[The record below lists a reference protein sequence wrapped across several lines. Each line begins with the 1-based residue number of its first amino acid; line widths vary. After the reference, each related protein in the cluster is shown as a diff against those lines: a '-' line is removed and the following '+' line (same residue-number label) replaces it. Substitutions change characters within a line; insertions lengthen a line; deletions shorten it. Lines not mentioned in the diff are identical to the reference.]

1 MRLGHAKHLPSM
13 DVASE
18 SDVFVVMVL
27 LDGHGHVVTSAK
39 WPVKWDAN
47 NPVWNSCRPLGK
59 ALLGGAGMRVRLKLY
74 DHDEAPLGKLQRS
87 ELIGTASIALSE
99 LRIGEAPSSLPVV
112 LKRSKLRRASAL
124 LSTKPT
130 QRPFITLGRVAPEEA
145 PPRKTVYLV
154 RHGESVWNAAQAS
167 KDVVAMMSAVDHPLN
182 DTGRGQA
189 ESLARHLAAGG
200 SEAEEVMKAT
210 LVVCSPL
217 TRAIQTCLVGLA
229 PLLAHEGSGARS
241 VQLNPNAREKRNFGG
256 KDSSGKHVGDEIT
269 ADLERSMYELYPAA
283 GKAEELLRW
292 PWAASTPCTCTCTA
306 CTAPTQHAHCT
317 CNAYARPQLDLEL
330 VQTQWWLGQKE
341 EEAHVVAR
349 TDELLAQ
356 LRYCEATSI
365 VLVGHSH
372 YFRELFRN
380 FMPETAQSA
389 APELLKK
396 KLSNGGMVAVDLNW
410 ADQPEK
416 PVASVRLLFDT
427 ELVD

>member
-283 GKAEELLRW
+283 GKAEELLR
-292 PWAASTPCTCTCTA
+292 
-306 CTAPTQHAHCT
+306 
-317 CNAYARPQLDLEL
+317 PQLDLEL

>member
-59 ALLGGAGMRVRLKLY
+59 ALLGGAGMQVRLKLY

-283 GKAEELLRW
+283 GKAEELLR
-292 PWAASTPCTCTCTA
+292 
-306 CTAPTQHAHCT
+306 
-317 CNAYARPQLDLEL
+317 PQLDLEL

>member
-1 MRLGHAKHLPSM
+1 MRLGHAQHLPSL

-18 SDVFVVMVL
+18 SDVFVVMEL
-27 LDGHGHVVTSAK
+27 LDGSGHVVTSSK
-39 WPVKWDAN
+39 WPVKWDAT

-74 DHDEAPLGKLQRS
+74 DHDEAPLGKLQRA

-99 LRIGEAPSSLPVV
+99 LRVGEALSSLPVD
-112 LKRSKLRRASAL
+112 LKRSWKQRAASL
-124 LSTKPT
+124 LSTKPDA
-130 QRPFITLGRVAPEEA
+130 RPFITLGRVAPEAA

-167 KDVVAMMSAVDHPLN
+167 KDVVAMLSAVDHPLN
-182 DTGRGQA
+182 DTGRSQA

-200 SEAEEVMKAT
+200 SEAEEVLKAT

-229 PLLAHEGSGARS
+229 PLLAREGGARS

-256 KDSSGKHVGDEIT
+256 KDSSGKHVGDAIT

-283 GKAEELLRW
+283 GKAEELLR
-292 PWAASTPCTCTCTA
+292 P
-306 CTAPTQHAHCT
+306 
-317 CNAYARPQLDLEL
+317 RFDLEL

-380 FMPETAQSA
+380 FMPEAAQSA

>member
-1 MRLGHAKHLPSM
+1 MGCTLSATAREEEQVRLSFPKEGEEPLLIRLGHAKHLPSL
-13 DVASE
+13 DVASQ
-18 SDVFVVMVL
+18 SDVFVVMEL
-27 LDGHGHVVTSAK
+27 LDGSGRVVTSAK

-47 NPVWNSCRPLGK
+47 SPVWNSCRPLGK

-74 DHDEAPLGKLQRS
+74 DHDEAPLGKLQRT

-99 LRIGEAPSSLPVV
+99 LRVGEAPSSLPVD
-112 LKRSKLRRASAL
+112 LKRSWLQRAASL

-130 QRPFITLGRVAPEEA
+130 QRPFITLGRVAPEVA

-167 KDVVAMMSAVDHPLN
+167 KDVVAMLSAVDHPLN
-182 DTGRGQA
+182 DTGRSQA
-189 ESLARHLAAGG
+189 EGLARHLAAGG
-200 SEAEEVMKAT
+200 NEAEEVLKAT

-229 PLLAHEGSGARS
+229 PLLAREGGARG

-256 KDSSGKHVGDEIT
+256 KDSSGKHVGDAIT

-283 GKAEELLRW
+283 GKAEELL
-292 PWAASTPCTCTCTA
+292 
-306 CTAPTQHAHCT
+306 
-317 CNAYARPQLDLEL
+317 RPQLDLEL

>member
-59 ALLGGAGMRVRLKLY
+59 ALLGGAGMQVRLKLY

-130 QRPFITLGRVAPEEA
+130 RRPFITLGRVAPEEA

-283 GKAEELLRW
+283 GKAEELLR
-292 PWAASTPCTCTCTA
+292 
-306 CTAPTQHAHCT
+306 
-317 CNAYARPQLDLEL
+317 PQLDLEL